1 MYRLALFAATALL
14 AADIH
19 DALTPV
25 RPNFSPGREYADDT
39 RLFQGIPGLERAPN
53 GRLWAVWYAGG
64 PDEPTEGPGTTSS
77 SSRVRTMV
85 KRGLDRAW

>member
-64 PDEPTEGPGTTSS
+64 PDEPTEGPGNYVVIVTSKDDGKTWS
-77 SSRVRTMV
+77 
-85 KRGLDRAW
+85 DRAW